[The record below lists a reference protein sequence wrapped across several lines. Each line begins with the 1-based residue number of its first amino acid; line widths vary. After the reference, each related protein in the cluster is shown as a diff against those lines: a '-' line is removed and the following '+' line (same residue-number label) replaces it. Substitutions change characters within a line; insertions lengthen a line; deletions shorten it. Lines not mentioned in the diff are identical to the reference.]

1 VRIALVTLVV
11 DDYDDAIAFYRD
23 TLGFELV
30 SDDQL
35 GRGKRW
41 VVVRP
46 PGTETGLLLA
56 RAVDA
61 RQRAHV
67 GDQTGG
73 RVAFFLTTD
82 DFARE
87 HARLLDAQVHF
98 VETPRTEPYGTVAV
112 FQDPYGNRWDLLE
125 PH

>member
-1 VRIALVTLVV
+1 VRLALVTLVV
-11 DDYDDAIAFYRD
+11 DDYDRAIAFYRD

-30 SDDQL
+30 TDDQL
-35 GRGKRW
+35 DGTKRW

-46 PGTETGLLLA
+46 PGAETGLLLA

-67 GDQTGG
+67 GDQTVG

-82 DFARE
+82 DFGRE
-87 HARLLDAQVHF
+87 HARLVDAQVQF
-98 VETPRTEPYGTVAV
+98 VESPRTEAYGTVAV
-112 FQDPYGNRWDLLE
+112 FEDLYGNRWDLLG
-125 PH
+125 PR